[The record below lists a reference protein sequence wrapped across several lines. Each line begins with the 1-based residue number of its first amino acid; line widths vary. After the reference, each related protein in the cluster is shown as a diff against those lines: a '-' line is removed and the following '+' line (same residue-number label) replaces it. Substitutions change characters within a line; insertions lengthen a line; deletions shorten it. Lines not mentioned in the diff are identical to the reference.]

1 MSHLSENSRRLKKQI
16 TVITSLDQLVAS
28 QHSGPGV
35 YLFHFPGGRTDLD
48 ASLSAEAYKK
58 MSRYCRQLDAKST
71 VCILTTPPEAA
82 RLLPF
87 LEKALE
93 FKLWIAV
100 KLSPNVYPEQS
111 GKLPEQHTAL
121 LVLTRSTGSL
131 RHTKTRIKYTYC
143 PSCGKTTKDYGG
155 KKHTYHAEGTLLS
168 DVWRDIEC
176 DPFRD
181 IAPII
186 DRLQDLFGIEPYK
199 MLEVLDLRSCPEL
212 VHRQQT
218 EFPAYAQ
225 APKNTQNLTV
235 ITSQLLNEDCL
246 TALRAMPDSSVDFCF
261 ADPPY
266 NLQKT
271 YSHWDDDMASI
282 EYFSWCDQWLSE
294 LARVLKPGRTL
305 AVVNIPLWAVRH
317 YQYLCRHP
325 DLQFQQW
332 IAWDALSFPV
342 RLIMPAHYAI
352 LCFSKGAPRP
362 LPGFDTSMLQK
373 QESEYLQPLKDSY
386 CLRDTCIA
394 RRARMGIKDRTE
406 LYDIWYDI
414 HRLKHNSRRVDHPCQ
429 LPPLLMRRL
438 YALFTRPGEIILDCF
453 NGAGTSTLAAQQM
466 QRRYIGIELSPEY
479 HQLACQRHEQL
490 SNGKDPFA
498 KNDDVPK
505 SKNSRVERLPKQT
518 YAVPK
523 KTLQLDVKRIA
534 QQLGRLPTREEV
546 KNLSRYPI
554 DYYDNYFVSWG
565 EVCAAARN
573 SGMSELPP
581 ESQRPTKQLSFAF
594 DAPSF

>member
-1 MSHLSENSRRLKKQI
+1 MTHFSEDTRRLEKQI
-16 TVITSLDQLVAS
+16 AVFTSLDQLTAS
-28 QHSGPGV
+28 RRSHPDV
-35 YLFHFPGGRTDLD
+35 YLLHFPGGRTDLD
-48 ASLSAEAYKK
+48 ASLSTEAYKK
-58 MSRYCRQLDAKST
+58 MSRYCKQLHARST
-71 VCILTTPPEAA
+71 VCILTTPADAA

-87 LEKALE
+87 LEKSLE

-100 KLSPNVYPEQS
+100 KLSPDVYPEQL
-111 GKLPEQHTAL
+111 GRLPEQQAAL
-121 LVLTRSTGSL
+121 LVLTRYTGSL

-176 DPFRD
+176 DPFGD
-181 IAPII
+181 IASIA

-199 MLEVLDLRSCPEL
+199 TLEVLDLRSYSEL
-212 VHRQQT
+212 VHRPQV
-218 EFPAYAQ
+218 EPPIFAQ
-225 APKNTQNLTV
+225 PSVDFQGTTV
-235 ITSQLLNEDCL
+235 IASQLLNEDCL
-246 TALRAMPDSSVDFCF
+246 TALRAMPNNSVDFCF

-271 YSHWDDDMASI
+271 YSHWNDDMESI

-294 LARVLKPGRTL
+294 LARVLKPGRTV
-305 AVVNIPLWAVRH
+305 AIVNIPLWAVRH
-317 YQYLCRHP
+317 YQYLCKHP

-332 IAWDALSFPV
+332 IVWDALSFPV
-342 RLIMPAHYAI
+342 RLIMPAHYTI
-352 LCFSKGAPRP
+352 LCFSKGSPRP
-362 LPGFDTSMLQK
+362 LPGPDASALQK
-373 QESEYLQPLKDSY
+373 QESEYLQPL
-386 CLRDTCIA
+386 
-394 RRARMGIKDRTE
+394 
-406 LYDIWYDI
+406 
-414 HRLKHNSRRVDHPCQ
+414 V
-429 LPPLLMRRL
+429 
-438 YALFTRPGEIILDCF
+438 
-453 NGAGTSTLAAQQM
+453 AQQM

-479 HQLACQRHEQL
+479 HQLACERHEQL

-498 KNDDVPK
+498 KNDSVPK
-505 SKNSRVERLPKQT
+505 SKNSRVDRLPKQI

-546 KNLSRYPI
+546 KYLSRYPI

-581 ESQRPTKQLSFAF
+581 ESQRPTTQLSFAF
-594 DAPSF
+594 DATSF